1 MIINNIKNNKMN
13 KETRSFIW
21 GLILVLICGSGFAIH
36 IIEIK
41 IGKPRDWYDWT
52 LMILTLY
59 GLISG
64 GWRVFRAVD

>member
-1 MIINNIKNNKMN
+1 MN

-21 GLILVLICGSGFAIH
+21 GLILFLLCGSGFAIH

-41 IGKPRDWYDWT
+41 IGKSIDWYDWA
-52 LMILTLY
+52 LMIFIIY

-64 GWRVFRAVD
+64 GCRIFRAVD